1 MSSTLPDIRWQS
13 RLDPAATQA
22 RQQGR
27 LLVVM
32 GLLNGM
38 GDDDA
43 W

>member
-1 MSSTLPDIRWQS
+1 MTPLANIRWQT
-13 RLDPAATQA
+13 RLDAAAAQA
-22 RQQGR
+22 RAQGR
-27 LLVVM
+27 RLVVM